1 MKGKLL
7 TMLLATSIT
16 ACTTVTSSNT
26 ANKIVVCESPRSQ
39 ICTMDYRPVCGL
51 MAEKLTKTYSNGC
64 AACSNPKVISYTDQ
78 ACNDGVSE

>member
-1 MKGKLL
+1 
-7 TMLLATSIT
+7 
-16 ACTTVTSSNT
+16 
-26 ANKIVVCESPRSQ
+26 
-39 ICTMDYRPVCGL
+39 MDYRPVCGL